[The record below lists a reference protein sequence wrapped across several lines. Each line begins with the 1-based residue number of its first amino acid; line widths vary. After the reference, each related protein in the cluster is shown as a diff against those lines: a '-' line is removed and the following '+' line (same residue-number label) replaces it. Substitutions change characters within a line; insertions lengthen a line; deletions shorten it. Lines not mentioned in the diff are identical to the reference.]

1 MSLTM
6 YGGVEM
12 SLIVEHG
19 GEFDNLL
26 DDVNPKVP
34 MGDFAYDYSHCYKL
48 VDPVAYGLAFYD
60 WYSCKMED
68 LEEFRAENPTTA
80 EEFGYDTV
88 KSA

>member
-6 YGGVEM
+6 YGGIDM
-12 SLIVEHG
+12 ALIVEHG

-48 VDPVAYGLAFYD
+48 VDPVAYGLSFYD
-60 WYSCKMED
+60 WYCCKMED
-68 LEEFRAENPTTA
+68 LADSGVSWEIMGR
-80 EEFGYDTV
+80 
-88 KSA
+88 

>member
-1 MSLTM
+1 M

-60 WYSCKMED
+60 WYCCKMED

>member
-60 WYSCKMED
+60 WYCCKMED

>member
-48 VDPVAYGLAFYD
+48 VDPVAYGLSFYD
-60 WYSCKMED
+60 WYCCKMED

-80 EEFGYDTV
+80 EEYGYDTV
-88 KSA
+88 KST